1 MEAKKSSTKCVIL
14 TDCSAKQR
22 SRNQTGTNFN
32 PKIRG
37 GQRLK
42 AKAETGVCGM
52 GIEEQS
58 NERVK
63 VLNRRK
69 LRQLRE
75 NAGSKMEAEIS

>member
-1 MEAKKSSTKCVIL
+1 VIL

-22 SRNQTGTNFN
+22 SRNQTGANFN
-32 PKIRG
+32 AKIRG

-42 AKAETGVCGM
+42 AKAKTGVCGM
-52 GIEEQS
+52 RIEEQI
-58 NERVK
+58 NERLK

-75 NAGSKMEAEIS
+75 NGGRKMEAKIS